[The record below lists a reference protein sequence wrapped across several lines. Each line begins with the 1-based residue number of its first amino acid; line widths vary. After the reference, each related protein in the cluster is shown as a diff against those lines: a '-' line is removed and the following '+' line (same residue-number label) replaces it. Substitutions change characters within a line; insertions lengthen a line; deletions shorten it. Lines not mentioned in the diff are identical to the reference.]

1 MKSILLITQANIK
14 RRKVQTFLV
23 AMCIALAALMFSTL
37 LGIGLGMKQP
47 FENLYNRL
55 NASHIWMN
63 FNIKEHDPKKITAW
77 FEKQPEVE
85 SVGVPNLVKNN
96 GKKPIFKGNEL
107 RNHAQFREHPG
118 NSHNQ
123 DKLHILEGGTSPYPN
138 PGEIWIPNHWKS
150 KSDIDLGDTLFIP
163 TPSGLF
169 PLTVS
174 GIVINAQNANG
185 LGNPIPVWV
194 GPGTLS
200 MLYPISDLSNVSMG
214 IRLKNSDDT
223 DQVWARFHEE
233 YDYRG
238 FGTLYAFYKKIF
250 QVIYEITG
258 GLLLVFA
265 IFGIIVTMIITS
277 SVVNSAIKTDYK
289 MIGML
294 KAQGFTNRN
303 IITVYLI
310 QFFLITCIAVPIGLL
325 GGYYT
330 TQLVFRDLIAA
341 IGAVNFDI
349 SWLVPSIFTFV
360 AFLIGVLLI
369 TYRTASQAGQIQP
382 VTAIRFGG
390 PPQRSFAGSK
400 FSLFTL
406 GANSILP
413 IFLGLRMLMSN
424 KKRAFLLFIGLVF
437 VVFVQVLYTNTD
449 NSILN
454 LDDNR
459 PSWGYPN
466 TDLFIRSSASLEENE
481 EDIFRDYLAE
491 DDRVKEVVKM
501 GIYGANLPA
510 QEGKAPQTFIG
521 FIYDDELE
529 KLDLVNLEGRHPVFE
544 TEVSIGINSAKDLN
558 KTIGDSIAIFMEGQ
572 LVNYSITGVYQ
583 NLSNLSEGFK
593 MRIEGVRELN
603 PLYQLNR
610 YNVILH
616 EEESPADY
624 KAELLEVYGTTY
636 DVRIDSESQG
646 DLKNIIAGIK
656 RVFLLVSLLFL
667 GVLFLTVFNDTVL
680 SIRENQKNM
689 GILKAVGLT
698 PFQLQLSLI
707 LKAVFTAILALIV
720 GVPLSLQIIPSAMDV
735 LTSNVGLAKFPYVF
749 DLNKTLLVIPLIM
762 FITIGSVW
770 IASRRLLKIR
780 PRILVRE

>member
-1 MKSILLITQANIK
+1 MKSILLITRANIK
-14 RRKVQTFLV
+14 RRKIQTFLV
-23 AMCIALAALMFSTL
+23 GMCIALAAMMFSTL
-37 LGIGLGMKQP
+37 MGIGLGMNQP

-63 FNIKEHDPKKITAW
+63 FDVNEHDPKDIIAW
-77 FEKQPEVE
+77 FEQQPEVV
-85 SVGVPNLVKNN
+85 SVGTPNLTRTHW
-96 GKKPIFKGNEL
+96 KKPIFKGKEII
-107 RNHAQFREHPG
+107 NHVEFREHPG
-118 NSHNQ
+118 NSRNQ
-123 DKLHILEGGTSPYPN
+123 DKLHILEGGAGEYPN
-138 PGEIWIPNHWKS
+138 PGEIWIPNNWKS
-150 KSDIDLGDTLFIP
+150 KSKVNLGDTLNIP
-163 TPSGLF
+163 MQSGLF
-169 PLTVS
+169 PLIVS
-174 GIVINAQNANG
+174 GIVINAQNSNG
-185 LGNPIPVWV
+185 LSNPVPAWV
-194 GPGTLS
+194 GPGTLP
-200 MLYPISDLSNVSMG
+200 MLFPIGELSEVSLG
-214 IRLKNSDDT
+214 IRLNDAEIT
-223 DQVWARFHEE
+223 EEVWARFHKE
-233 YDYRG
+233 YVFRG
-238 FGTLYAFYKKIF
+238 RGTLYGLYKKIF
-250 QVIYEITG
+250 QIVYQIMG

-265 IFGIIVTMIITS
+265 LFGIIVTMIITS

-310 QFFLITCIAVPIGLL
+310 QFFIITCIAVPVGL
-325 GGYYT
+325 GGGYFT
-330 TQLVFRDLIAA
+330 TQLVFKDLIAA

-349 SWLVPSIFTFV
+349 SWLVPAIATFF
-360 AFLIGVLLI
+360 AFIIGVLLI
-369 TYRTASQAGQIQP
+369 TYRTASQAGKIQP

-406 GANSILP
+406 GPNSKLP

-424 KKRAFLLFIGLVF
+424 KKRAFLLFIGLLF
-437 VVFVQVLYTNTD
+437 VVFVQVLYTNVD
-449 NSILN
+449 NSVLN

-459 PSWGYPN
+459 PSWGFTN
-466 TDLFIRSSASLEENE
+466 TDLFIDSASPLEENE
-481 EDIFRDYLAE
+481 EDIFRDYLTD

-501 GIYGANLPA
+501 GVYIANLPA
-510 QEGKAPQTFIG
+510 QEGKAPQTFVG

-544 TEVSIGINSAKDLN
+544 TEVSIGINSAKELN
-558 KTIGDSIAIFMEGQ
+558 KTIGDSIGIFMEGQ
-572 LVNYSITGVYQ
+572 LVNFSITGIYQ

-603 PLYQLNR
+603 PLYELNR

-616 EEESPADY
+616 EEEDPIAY
-624 KAELLEVYGTTY
+624 KEELLEKYGSTY
-636 DVRIDSESQG
+636 KVRADSESQG
-646 DLKNIIAGIK
+646 QLKDIIGGIK
-656 RVFLLVSLLFL
+656 SVFLLVSFLFL

-698 PFQLQLSLI
+698 PLQLQFSLI
-707 LKAVFTAILALIV
+707 LKAVFTAILAIIV
-720 GVPLSLQIIPSAMDV
+720 GVPLSLQIIPSAMDT
-735 LTSNVGLAKFPYVF
+735 LTSEVGLAEFPYVF

-762 FITIGSVW
+762 VITIGSVW

>member
-1 MKSILLITQANIK
+1 MKSILLITWANIK
-14 RRKVQTFLV
+14 RRKIQTFLV
-23 AMCIALAALMFSTL
+23 GMCIALAALMFSTL
-37 LGIGLGMKQP
+37 MGIGLGMNQP

-55 NASHIWMN
+55 NASHIWMTFDIN
-63 FNIKEHDPKKITAW
+63 EHDPKKITAW

-85 SVGVPNLVKNN
+85 SVSIPNLVRTHW
-96 GKKPIFKGNEL
+96 KKPIFKGEEIL
-107 RNHAQFREHPG
+107 NHAQFREHPG
-118 NSHNQ
+118 NNLNQ
-123 DKLHILEGGTSPYPN
+123 DKLHILEGGKGEYPN
-138 PGEIWIPNHWKS
+138 PGEIWIPNNWKS
-150 KSDIDLGDTLFIP
+150 KNNINIGDTLQIP
-163 TPSGLF
+163 LQNGLF
-169 PLTVS
+169 PLVVS
-174 GIVINAQNANG
+174 GIVINAQNSNG
-185 LGNPIPVWV
+185 LSNPVPAWV
-194 GPGTLS
+194 GPGTLP
-200 MLYPISDLSNVSMG
+200 MLFPISELSNVSLG
-214 IRLKNSDDT
+214 IRLKNSEVT
-223 DQVWARFHEE
+223 EEVWARFHKE
-233 YDYRG
+233 YNYRG
-238 FGTLYAFYKKIF
+238 FGTLYGLYKKIF
-250 QVIYEITG
+250 QIIYQITG

-303 IITVYLI
+303 IITGYLI
-310 QFFLITCIAVPIGLL
+310 QFFVITCVAVPIGLFA
-325 GGYYT
+325 GYFT
-330 TQLVFRDLIAA
+330 TQLVFKDLIAA

-349 SWLVPSIFTFV
+349 SWLVPAIATFF

-369 TYRTASQAGQIQP
+369 TYRTASQAGKIQP

-406 GANSILP
+406 GANSKLP

-424 KKRAFLLFIGLVF
+424 KKRAFLLFIGLLF
-437 VVFVQVLYTNTD
+437 VVFVQVLYTNVD
-449 NSILN
+449 NSVLN

-466 TDLFIRSSASLEENE
+466 TDLFINSSAGLAENE

-501 GIYGANLPA
+501 GIYVANLPA
-510 QEGKAPQTFIG
+510 QEGKAPQTFVG

-529 KLDLVNLEGRHPVFE
+529 KLDLINLEGRHPVFE
-544 TEVSIGINSAKDLN
+544 TEVSIGINSAKELN
-558 KTIGDSIAIFMEGQ
+558 KTIGDSIEIFMEGQ
-572 LVNYSITGVYQ
+572 LVSYSITGIYQ

-593 MRIEGVRELN
+593 MRIEGVQELN
-603 PLYQLNR
+603 PLYELNR

-616 EEESPADY
+616 DEENPAAY
-624 KAELLEVYGTTY
+624 KEELLEIYGSTY

-646 DLKNIIAGIK
+646 QLKNIIAGIK
-656 RVFLLVSLLFL
+656 SVFLLVSLLFL

-698 PFQLQLSLI
+698 PLQLQLSLI
-707 LKAVFTAILALIV
+707 LKAVFTAILAIII
-720 GVPLSLQIIPSAMDV
+720 GVPLSLQIIPSAMDT
-735 LTSNVGLAKFPYVF
+735 LTSEVGLSKFPYVF

-762 FITIGSVW
+762 TITIGSVW

>member
-1 MKSILLITQANIK
+1 MKSILLITWANIK
-14 RRKVQTFLV
+14 RRKIQTFLV

-37 LGIGLGMKQP
+37 MGIGLGMNQP

-55 NASHIWMN
+55 NASHIWMS
-63 FNIKEHDPKKITAW
+63 FDIKEHDPKKITAW
-77 FEKQPEVE
+77 FENQPEVE
-85 SVGVPNLVKNN
+85 SVSQPNLIRTN
-96 GKKPIFKGNEL
+96 GKKPIFKGKEIS
-107 RNHAQFREHPG
+107 NHAQFREHPG
-118 NSHNQ
+118 NAVNQ
-123 DKLHILEGGTSPYPN
+123 DKLHILEGGITEYPN

-150 KSDIDLGDTLFIP
+150 KSNINLGDTLFIP
-163 TPSGLF
+163 IQTGLF
-169 PLTVS
+169 PLEVS

-185 LGNPIPVWV
+185 LGNPVPVWV
-194 GPGTLS
+194 GPGTLP
-200 MLYPISDLSNVSMG
+200 MMYPISDLSNVSLG
-214 IRLKNSDDT
+214 IRLKNSADT
-223 DQVWARFHEE
+223 EPLWARFHQAS
-233 YDYRG
+233 DYRG
-238 FGTLYAFYKKIF
+238 FGTLYGFYKKIF
-250 QVIYEITG
+250 QIIYEITG
-258 GLLLVFA
+258 GLLFVFA
-265 IFGIIVTMIITS
+265 IFGIVVTMIITS

-303 IITVYLI
+303 IIVIYLI
-310 QFFLITCIAVPIGLL
+310 QFFVITCIAVPIGLL
-325 GGYYT
+325 GGYFT
-330 TQLVFRDLIAA
+330 TQLVFKDLIAA

-349 SWLVPSIFTFV
+349 SWVIPAIATFF
-360 AFLIGVLLI
+360 AFLIGILLI

-406 GANSILP
+406 GANSKLP

-424 KKRAFLLFIGLVF
+424 KKRAFLLFIGLIF
-437 VVFVQVLYTNTD
+437 VVFVQVLYTNVD
-449 NSILN
+449 NSVLN

-459 PSWGYPN
+459 PSWGYTN
-466 TDLFIRSSASLEENE
+466 TDLFIDSSAPLEENE

-501 GIYGANLPA
+501 GIYVANLPA
-510 QEGKAPQTFIG
+510 QENKAPQTFVG

-544 TEVSIGINSAKDLN
+544 TEVSIGINSAKELN
-558 KTIGDSIAIFMEGQ
+558 KVIGDSIAIFMEGQ
-572 LVNYSITGVYQ
+572 LVNFSITGIYQ

-593 MRIEGVRELN
+593 MRIEGVKELN
-603 PLYQLNR
+603 PLYELNR

-616 EEESPADY
+616 EEENPIAY
-624 KAELLEVYGTTY
+624 KDELLEIYGSTY
-636 DVRIDSESQG
+636 DVRADSESQG
-646 DLKNIIAGIK
+646 ELKNIIAGIK
-656 RVFLLVSLLFL
+656 SVFLLVSLLFL

-698 PFQLQLSLI
+698 PIQLQLSLI

-720 GVPLSLQIIPSAMDV
+720 GVPLSLQIIPSAMDT
-735 LTSNVGLAKFPYVF
+735 LTSNVGLAEFPYVF

-762 FITIGSVW
+762 AITIGSVW